1 MREWTYVM
9 TLTKTQMR
17 SVNDPVTKL
26 HQQLMMVKPEAQS
39 ISEFGMGKAGL
50 EYFKLQV
57 SKAVDKQFDYYN
69 AKKKATIVAMT
80 LLDTEPCDVDGA
92 EGFEVYVRGAK

>member
-1 MREWTYVM
+1 M
-9 TLTKTQMR
+9 
-17 SVNDPVTKL
+17 
-26 HQQLMMVKPEAQS
+26 
-39 ISEFGMGKAGL
+39 
-50 EYFKLQV
+50 
-57 SKAVDKQFDYYN
+57 DKQFDYYN